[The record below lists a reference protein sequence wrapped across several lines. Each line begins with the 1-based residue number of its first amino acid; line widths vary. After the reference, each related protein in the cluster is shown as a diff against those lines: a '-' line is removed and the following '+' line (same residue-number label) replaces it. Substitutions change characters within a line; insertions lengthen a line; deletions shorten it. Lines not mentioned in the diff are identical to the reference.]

1 MSIFLPADI
10 LLPDPAQTPSFEKW
24 AAIACDQFTSE
35 PEYWVKVREI
45 AGEAY
50 STSRMI
56 LPEAELSIRDES
68 YIEQIHKNMSAY
80 KQAGIYQSFP
90 DSFTYAERV
99 QHDGTIRKGV
109 IGCIDLDAYDYSPV
123 SSSLIRSTEKTV
135 IERIPPRVAVRKGAP
150 TELSHVILYAD
161 DEKDALIGPLTRAA
175 ADGALPLLYDFDLMM
190 QGGHIRGYLVSGQD
204 RDAFMERL
212 QTYYHE
218 QDDKAA
224 AMDTSSVYFTVA
236 DGNHSLASA
245 KECWRRAKEE
255 SLKQSQPVNP
265 RLRYAL
271 VELENLHDD
280 AQTFLPIHR
289 LMKGIDPDAF
299 LACAREELEGQQEN
313 GTAGYGTF
321 LSIPY
326 YTAGQSGQLKLSTA
340 DAGEAI
346 VRIQAFID
354 RYLEQHKGE
363 VDYIHGDAA
372 LLKLAEAKDTVGLL
386 LPAIT
391 KDGFFGNIMK
401 SGVYPRKTFSV
412 GEAQDKRYYLE
423 VRDLYE
429 G

>member
-10 LLPDPAQTPSFEKW
+10 LLPDPAQTPSYDKW

-35 PEYWVKVREI
+35 PEYWEKVREI
-45 AGEAY
+45 AGESY
-50 STSRMI
+50 STSRLI

-68 YIEQIHKNMSAY
+68 YIEQIHQTMVSY
-80 KQAGIYQSFP
+80 KEAGIYQILP

-99 QHDGTIRKGV
+99 QHDGTIRKGI
-109 IGCIDLDAYDYSPV
+109 IGCIDLEAYDYSPV
-123 SSSLIRSTEKTV
+123 STSLIRSTEKTV

-161 DEKDALIGPLTRAA
+161 DETDALIGPLTSAA
-175 ADGALPLLYDFDLMM
+175 ADGTLPLLYDFDLMM
-190 QGGHIRGYLVSGQD
+190 QGGHIRGYLVSGQAKD
-204 RDAFMERL
+204 SFMERL
-212 QTYYHE
+212 QTYYRK
-218 QDDKAA
+218 QDEKAA
-224 AMDTSSVYFTVA
+224 AMDASSVYFTVA

-245 KECWRRAKEE
+245 KECWRRANEE
-255 SLKQSQPVNP
+255 GQKPDTPVNP

-289 LMKGIDPDAF
+289 LMKGVDTDDF
-299 LACAREELEGQQEN
+299 LTCARQALEEVQEKAA
-313 GTAGYGTF
+313 GTPGES

-326 YTAGQSGQLKLSTA
+326 HANGQSGQLVLATA
-340 DAGEAI
+340 DPGDAI
-346 VRIQAFID
+346 VRIQTFID
-354 RYLEQHKGE
+354 SYLEQHKGE
-363 VDYIHGDAA
+363 VDYIHGDAT
-372 LLKLAEAKDTVGLL
+372 LLKLADTAGCVGLL

-391 KDGFFGNIMK
+391 KDGFFANIMK

-429 G
+429 V